1 MTELTGKVAVVT
13 GAGSGIGA
21 STARLFAL
29 HGAKVHVADLD
40 LASAQTVV
48 AAITAAGG
56 RAVAHQVDVTDA
68 AAVESLAERV
78 FASDGA
84 VDLLHNNAGIGGGGD
99 TVETPL
105 EDWRAIMEVN
115 VMGVVHGI
123 HAFLPRL
130 LAQGR
135 PAHIVNTAS
144 AAGLFAAPMLAA
156 YTTSK
161 FAVVGLSE
169 SLHAELAPQGIRVS
183 ALCPGIIHTP
193 ITDRATMRGT
203 MSGEN
208 AKITDYYRRRGSSPD
223 VVAAAVLAAHR
234 NHKMIIPV
242 PRAEV
247 GIPWL
252 IKRVSV
258 RALVPLLRFG
268 TKQIRK

>member
-1 MTELTGKVAVVT
+1 MGDLSGKIAVVT

-21 STARLFAL
+21 ATARLLARE
-29 HGAKVHVADLD
+29 GAKVHLADLD
-40 LASAQTVV
+40 REAAERV
-48 AAITAAGG
+48 AAEITSAGG
-56 RAVAHQVDVTDA
+56 TAVAHETNVTDA
-68 AAVESLAERV
+68 AAVSALADAV
-78 FASDGA
+78 FAEDGA
-84 VDLLHNNAGIGGGGD
+84 VDLLHNNAGIAGGGD
-99 TVETPL
+99 TAETPL
-105 EDWRAIMEVN
+105 EDWQRIIDVN

-144 AAGLFAAPMLAA
+144 AAGLVAAPMLAA

-193 ITDRATMRGT
+193 ITDRATMRGS

-208 AKITDYYRRRGSSPD
+208 AKVTDFYRRRGSSPD
-223 VVAAAVLAAHR
+223 VVAEAVLAAHR
-234 NHKMIIPV
+234 RHRIIIPV
-242 PRAEV
+242 PRVEV
-247 GIPWL
+247 GIPWAV
-252 IKRVSV
+252 KRLSV
-258 RALVPLLRFG
+258 RLVMPLMRLTTRII
-268 TKQIRK
+268 QR